1 MIAYQMVGTN
11 KYDEA
16 LVFYDALLAD
26 LGAKRMMEEE
36 NVFVAWATSPEAP
49 AFCVCNP
56 NDKQAATVG
65 NGVMTAFGAKNPQ
78 MVDALYAKAMSLGA
92 TCEGEPG
99 PRGDSGFYAGYCRDL
114 DGNKFNFFC
123 ISESAS

>member
-11 KYDEA
+11 KYNEA
-16 LVFYDALLAD
+16 LAFYDALLGEM
-26 LGAKRMMEEE
+26 GAKRMMEEE
-36 NVFVAWATSPEAP
+36 NVFVAWGTSPEAP
-49 AFCVCNP
+49 AFCVCHP

-65 NGVMTAFGAKNPQ
+65 NGVMTAFGAENPQ
-78 MVDALYAKAMSLGA
+78 AVDKLYAKAMSLGA

-123 ISESAS
+123 VSESSS